1 VSADPLKDVRALES
15 VVFVM
20 KDGKVF
26 RDATTAH

>member
-1 VSADPLKDVRALES
+1 VSGDPLKDVKALEQ

-26 RDATTAH
+26 KERTQSR